1 MCYLKNW
8 SFFIFSLSLWSI
20 YYCVSYDDDDCD
32 YFFGGL
38 PRGLL
43 SLSFLVFRLIAFDI
57 VLLATT
63 DKDLLSLGLP
73 LLGMID
79 VSKLAFLRL
88 FV

>member
-1 MCYLKNW
+1 MYYLKNW

-20 YYCVSYDDDDCD
+20 YSCVNYDDDCD
-32 YFFGGL
+32 YFLGGL

-57 VLLATT
+57 LLLATT

-73 LLGMID
+73 LLGVID